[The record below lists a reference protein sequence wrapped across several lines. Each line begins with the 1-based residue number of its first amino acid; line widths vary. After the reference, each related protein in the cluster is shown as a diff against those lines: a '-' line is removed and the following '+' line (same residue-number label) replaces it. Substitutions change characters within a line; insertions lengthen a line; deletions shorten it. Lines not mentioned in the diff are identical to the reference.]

1 MILIINKLVSHDWPI
16 RKKGIVM
23 LENNNKIVHE
33 ITKLVNEV
41 KYNLSKEIN
50 NKIIYVYGILVK
62 LLFQMRT
69 NIIIV

>member
-1 MILIINKLVSHDWPI
+1 
-16 RKKGIVM
+16 M